1 MSGAVDMS
9 RIVLRPGARILV
21 ITLRRL
27 GDVLLTTPLIRSLK
41 QGVEGSSVAALVF
54 QGTEG
59 VLVGNTDL
67 DEVIVMPHRSTGVE
81 MAALIRRLWRRYD
94 LAVPTQVGDRP
105 IFFAWI
111 AGRQRLGFIPE
122 QPGPAR
128 WWKANVLQQALP
140 VAPTNHRVLE
150 LLRLLQP
157 LGLEACPRVVC
168 PAGPEIRS
176 RLPTGRYAVLHP
188 SPMQRVRRWTDAGW
202 RALGAALAARGLAV
216 VTTGGADPAERS
228 YLDRVWQQP
237 GPMVERFDGRLD
249 WPSLAQLLRGAAVY
263 VGPDT
268 SVTHLAAAAGCPT
281 VALFGPV
288 SPSLIGPWPIEGLD
302 TTWARAA
309 AIQRRGNVWIVQNPL
324 PCMPCDR
331 LGCEGHLE
339 SHSRC
344 LDEMS
349 VQSVLRAVDEAL
361 HR

>member
-1 MSGAVDMS
+1 MSK
-9 RIVLRPGARILV
+9 IVLRPGARILV

-54 QGTEG
+54 RGTEG
-59 VLVGNTDL
+59 VLVGNADL
-67 DEVIVMPHRSTGVE
+67 DEVIVMPHRPTGVE

-111 AGRQRLGFIPE
+111 AGRQRLGFVPE

-140 VAPTNHRVLE
+140 AAPTNHRVLE
-150 LLRLLQP
+150 LLRLVQP
-157 LGLEACPRVVC
+157 LGLEACTEVVC
-168 PAGPEIRS
+168 PAGPASTRWM
-176 RLPTGRYAVLHP
+176 PTGRYAVLHP
-188 SPMQRVRRWTDAGW
+188 NPMHRVRRWTDAGW
-202 RALGAALAARGLAV
+202 RALAAALTARGLAV
-216 VTTGGADPAERS
+216 VTTGGADPAERT
-228 YLDRVWQQP
+228 YLDQVWQQS
-237 GPMVERFDGRLD
+237 GSMVARLDGCLD
-249 WPSLAQLLRGAAVY
+249 WPSLAQVLRGAAVY

-288 SPSLIGPWPIEGLD
+288 SPSLIGPWPVGGLD
-302 TTWARAA
+302 TVWRRAA
-309 AIQRRGNVWIVQNPL
+309 AIQRKGNVWIVQNPL

-339 SHSRC
+339 SYSRC